1 MWCIVAVKSL
11 SRVQPFVTPW
21 PAAPQPSLSFTIPWS
36 LLKLMFTQPVMPS
49 NYLILCHTLFLLL
62 SIFPSIR
69 VFPNELAYH
78 IRWPKYCSFS
88 FNISPSNEEYSGIV
102 SFRIDQFELFAVQGV
117 QEDFQES
124 SAPQFESISSLP
136 LGFLY
141 GPNLTSIHDYWKKHS
156 LDQTDLCWQSNVS
169 AFKYAVQI
177 GHSFASKEQ
186 ASLNFMAAVTICSDF
201 GAQENKTCH
210 CFHVFPIY

>member
-21 PAAPQPSLSFTIPWS
+21 PAAPQPSLSFTVPWS

-49 NYLILCHTLFLLL
+49 NYLILCRTLFLLL

-88 FNISPSNEEYSGIV
+88 FSISPSNEEYSGIV
-102 SFRIDQFELFAVQGV
+102 SFRIDQFELLAVQGTLKSLLLPHSSKASILYHSVFFMV
-117 QEDFQES
+117 QLS
-124 SAPQFESISSLP
+124 HPYMTTGKSIALTRRTFVGKVMSLLLNMLSRLVIALLP
-136 LGFLY
+136 R
-141 GPNLTSIHDYWKKHS
+141 SKHR
-156 LDQTDLCWQSNVS
+156 
-169 AFKYAVQI
+169 
-177 GHSFASKEQ
+177 
-186 ASLNFMAAVTICSDF
+186 
-201 GAQENKTCH
+201 
-210 CFHVFPIY
+210 